1 MISCVMKDLI
11 LLSITLTYKTNSKK
25 YLLMHSISDLI
36 LVAWHMNLLI
46 LYLHICLFLLYKTKI
61 RDSIKALIYNI
72 FSNTLIQN
80 TILGNL
86 TATMSDHLPQI
97 VMLPNTFSTLHSC
110 KSSTYESDWSSFV
123 QENFILDFYSSTGIL

>member
-1 MISCVMKDLI
+1 MKDLI

-25 YLLMHSISDLI
+25 CFLMHSIWDLI

-46 LYLHICLFLLYKTKI
+46 LYLHICLFLTYKTKI
-61 RDSIKALIYNI
+61 RDSIKALNLNI
-72 FSNTLIQN
+72 FSNTLIEN

-86 TATMSDHLPQI
+86 TATISDHLPQI
-97 VMLPNTFSTLHSC
+97 VMLPNIFSTPHSS
-110 KSSTYESDWSSFV
+110 KSSIYERDRSSFV